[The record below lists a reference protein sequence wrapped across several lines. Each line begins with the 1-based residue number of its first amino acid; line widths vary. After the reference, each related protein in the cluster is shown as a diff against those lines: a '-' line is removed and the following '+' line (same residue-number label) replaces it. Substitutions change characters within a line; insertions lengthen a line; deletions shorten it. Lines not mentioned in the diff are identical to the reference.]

1 LSDVLLKKVDRKLY
15 SRLKAEAAMRGKTVG
30 QVFNEAVRV
39 WLTVQQSR
47 DIESERNV
55 EAYLEIKEELLKHP
69 GEYFVI
75 AKGTFLGRFPTL
87 GDAFKRMKDN
97 GTTRGFVIRSQ
108 ASGEW
113 LGGSIEH

>member
-1 LSDVLLKKVDRKLY
+1 MSDVLLKKVDRKLY
-15 SRLKAEAAMRGKTVG
+15 SHLKAEAAARGKTVG

-47 DIESERNV
+47 DIERERNV

-87 GDAFKRMKDN
+87 GDAFKRMKEN
-97 GTTRGFVIRSQ
+97 STTRGFVIRSQ